1 MAGKFQSIAGRVLV
15 SHPWQRD
22 ENFCETVVLIHTH
35 TAKDGAMGVILNRPM
50 GQYLGQVQAEFCAGP
65 LTGVPIHVGGPCS
78 ADRLALGGWKFAAR
92 GPAAI
97 RFGISREEAEVLA
110 ERGEYRLFAY
120 VGYAGWSP
128 GQLERELRLNAWV
141 VCPFER
147 ATAQLTEQAYWKGLL
162 ARHRPDLRLVLDSP
176 ENPGNN

>member
-15 SHPWQRD
+15 SHPLQRD
-22 ENFCETVVLIHTH
+22 EHFCETVVLIHTH
-35 TAKDGAMGVILNRPM
+35 TAADGAMGVILNRPM
-50 GQYLGQVQAEFCAGP
+50 GQCLGQVQEEFGAGP
-65 LTGVPIHVGGPCS
+65 LAGVPIHVGGPCS
-78 ADRLALGGWKFAAR
+78 ADRMALGGWKFSAR

-97 RFGISREEAEVLA
+97 RYGISREEAEVLA
-110 ERGEYRLFAY
+110 DVGDYRLFAY

-128 GQLERELRLNAWV
+128 GQLENELRLNAWV

-162 ARHRPDLRLVLDSP
+162 ARHRPDLRLSLIHS
-176 ENPGNN
+176 

>member
-15 SHPWQRD
+15 SHPLQRD
-22 ENFCETVVLIHTH
+22 EHFCETVVLIHTH
-35 TAKDGAMGVILNRPM
+35 TADDGAMGVILNRPM
-50 GQYLGQVQAEFCAGP
+50 GQCLGQVQDDFSVGP
-65 LTGVPIHVGGPCS
+65 LAVVPIHVGGPCS
-78 ADRLALGGWKFAAR
+78 ADRMALGGWKFSAR

-97 RFGISREEAEVLA
+97 RYGISREEAEALA
-110 ERGEYRLFAY
+110 VVGDYRLFAY

-128 GQLERELRLNAWV
+128 GQLENELRLNAWV

-176 ENPGNN
+176 ENPGHN

>member
-1 MAGKFQSIAGRVLV
+1 MARAVPSVAGKVLV
-15 SHPWQRD
+15 SHPLQRD

-35 TAKDGAMGVILNRPM
+35 TAASGAMGVILNRPF
-50 GQYLGQVQAEFCAGP
+50 GGTLGSVQSEFAAGP
-65 LTGVPIHVGGPCS
+65 LATIPIHIGGPCAS
-78 ADRLALGGWKFAAR
+78 DRLALGGWKFSAR

-97 RFGISREEAEVLA
+97 RYGITREEAELLSA
-110 ERGEYRLFAY
+110 DATFQLFAY

-128 GQLERELRLNAWV
+128 GQLESELRLNAWV

-147 ATAQLTEQAYWKGLL
+147 TTAVLREQTYWKGLL

-176 ENPGNN
+176 EDPGNN

>member
-1 MAGKFQSIAGRVLV
+1 M
-15 SHPWQRD
+15 
-22 ENFCETVVLIHTH
+22 
-35 TAKDGAMGVILNRPM
+35 
-50 GQYLGQVQAEFCAGP
+50 
-65 LTGVPIHVGGPCS
+65 
-78 ADRLALGGWKFAAR
+78 ALGGWKFAAR

-110 ERGEYRLFAY
+110 DRGEYRLFAY

-128 GQLERELRLNAWV
+128 GQLEAELRLNAWV

-147 ATAQLTEQAYWKGLL
+147 ATAQLAEQAFWKGLL
-162 ARHRPDLRLVLDSP
+162 VRHRPDLRLVLDSP

>member
-1 MAGKFQSIAGRVLV
+1 MASAVQSVAGKVLV
-15 SHPWQRD
+15 AHPLQRE

-35 TAKDGAMGVILNRPM
+35 TLADGAMGVILNRSF
-50 GQYLGQVQAEFCAGP
+50 GGTLGSVQSEFAAGP
-65 LTGVPIHVGGPCS
+65 LASVPIHIGGPCAS
-78 ADRLALGGWKFAAR
+78 DRLALGGWKFSAR

-97 RFGISREEAEVLA
+97 RYGITREDAEILIPDQSF
-110 ERGEYRLFAY
+110 RLFAY

-128 GQLERELRLNAWV
+128 GQLESELRLNAWV

-147 ATAQLTEQAYWKGLL
+147 ATEALREQVYWKALL

-176 ENPGNN
+176 EDPRNN